1 MATSRRPNTV
11 APRARRMA
19 QLQSRDLRDTV
30 REPRLRES
38 AAGPPVTRETTAAER
53 VRRARGVPNAPSANA
68 DARTNYLLVR
78 AAIDEESA
86 LRAAKLPAL
95 HADPFDRMLVA
106 QAIVHG
112 MTILTPDPEIERYG
126 VRVLW

>member
-86 LRAAKLPAL
+86 PELKRALIRRAFTLAQLAK
-95 HADPFDRMLVA
+95 
-106 QAIVHG
+106 
-112 MTILTPDPEIERYG
+112 IEREAAEAAG
-126 VRVLW
+126 SAAPRSRPTA

>member
-1 MATSRRPNTV
+1 
-11 APRARRMA
+11 MA

-86 LRAAKLPAL
+86 PDLKRALIRHAFTLAQLAKIERQAAEAARSVALRARPRGR
-95 HADPFDRMLVA
+95 HGRRGDP
-106 QAIVHG
+106 
-112 MTILTPDPEIERYG
+112 
-126 VRVLW
+126 